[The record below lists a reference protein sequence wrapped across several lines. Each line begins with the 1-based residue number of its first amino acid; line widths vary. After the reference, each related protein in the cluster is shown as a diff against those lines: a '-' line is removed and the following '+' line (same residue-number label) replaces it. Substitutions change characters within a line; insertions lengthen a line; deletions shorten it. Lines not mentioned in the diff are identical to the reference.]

1 MDRLQ
6 TRQIRRRFQ
15 SIIQMLLRTTSTCL
29 WQQSRASAHVC
40 TWGHFFWAGRG
51 SREVGLS
58 HSTQLSNSW
67 RNVALSEVETSWCNW
82 SLQRGAVTKT
92 WGSKSSTHLQAQ
104 TFRNQSLDGTPTQ
117 KCHTCPRQQAQTL
130 SLFSLVI
137 FEVRI
142 IETKP
147 ETEKRAAMLAP
158 RTNLSDNK
166 TSTDKMWKWF
176 QLEFSI
182 YDTKLQ
188 LKSYKK
194 GFAEAKLIVPSV
206 DGVSSPSSVS
216 HIKPL
221 MRKINL
227 LGEEESSETFL
238 HDRRDM
244 WPNTEQHNNP
254 MTFGMEWIRQ
264 CSHKHSQFFQ
274 HN

>member
-1 MDRLQ
+1 MRLWARLKPPDVTEAFREEPSQ
-6 TRQIRRRFQ
+6 RPEDQ
-15 SIIQMLLRTTSTCL
+15 SHQHTCRLKHLGTT
-29 WQQSRASAHVC
+29 
-40 TWGHFFWAGRG
+40 TWTEH
-51 SREVGLS
+51 
-58 HSTQLSNSW
+58 T
-67 RNVALSEVETSWCNW
+67 
-82 SLQRGAVTKT
+82 
-92 WGSKSSTHLQAQ
+92 
-104 TFRNQSLDGTPTQ
+104 TQ
-117 KCHTCPRQQAQTL
+117 KCHTYPRQQAQTL

-158 RTNLSDNK
+158 RTNLSYNK

-176 QLEFSI
+176 QLEFII

-194 GFAEAKLIVPSV
+194 GFVEAKLIVPSV

-227 LGEEESSETFL
+227 LGEEECSETFL
-238 HDRRDM
+238 HDKRDM

-264 CSHKHSQFFQ
+264 CSHKHSHFFQ
-274 HN
+274 HK